1 MTTFEKVVEET
12 KVCVVTVLQA
22 AQVRNCA
29 SIAMKGK
36 RFFLVPKN
44 LDWHLSPPSFLFL
57 SRQCV

>member
-12 KVCVVTVLQA
+12 KVCVLTVLQA

-29 SIAMKGK
+29 LIAMKGK

-44 LDWHLSPPSFLFL
+44 LD
-57 SRQCV
+57 